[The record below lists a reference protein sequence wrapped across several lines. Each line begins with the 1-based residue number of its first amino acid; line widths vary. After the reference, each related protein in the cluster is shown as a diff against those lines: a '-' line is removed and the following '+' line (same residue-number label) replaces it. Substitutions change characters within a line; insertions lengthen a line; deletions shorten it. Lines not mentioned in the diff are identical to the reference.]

1 MSEIKHTSGPWQ
13 WDDDEVWQEGY
24 DTEQHAPWLVGPSG
38 ERILTGRIHCLS
50 ESDSRLIAAAPE
62 LLEALQWMN
71 NLWQCTCAL
80 NGWEPEHAREYER
93 AKEVLAKATGSQ
105 P

>member
-38 ERILTGRIHCLS
+38 ERILTGQIHCLS
-50 ESDSRLIAAAPE
+50 EANARLIAAAPT
-62 LLEALQWMN
+62 LLEAPRDLIGRVPGPSHWHTNAAMK
-71 NLWQCTCAL
+71 AVD
-80 NGWEPEHAREYER
+80 R
-93 AKEVLAKATGSQ
+93 AIAAMAKATGNQ
-105 P
+105 PC